1 MFARFEPAVSRPKL
15 KLAIAALILL
25 PFANPSN
32 ATQVTSNFSVQLTMT
47 TSCVINSASALNF
60 GSQGVLVADVDNTS
74 TLQVQCTNT
83 TPYNI
88 GLDIGTGIGATVA
101 ARKMTSG
108 SNTIN
113 YSLYQDSARSV
124 LWGNTVGTDTVAGVG
139 SGIAQSY
146 TVYGRVPAQST
157 PGAGA
162 YADKI
167 TVTVT
172 Y

>member
-1 MFARFEPAVSRPKL
+1 MVVKIVPAVSRPKL
-15 KLAIAALILL
+15 KLAVAALALL

-60 GSQGVLVADVDNTS
+60 GSAGVLVANVDNTS

-88 GLDIGTGIGATVA
+88 GLDLGTGTGATVA

-108 SNTIN
+108 AN
-113 YSLYQDSARSV
+113 
-124 LWGNTVGTDTVAGVG
+124 
-139 SGIAQSY
+139 
-146 TVYGRVPAQST
+146 
-157 PGAGA
+157 
-162 YADKI
+162 
-167 TVTVT
+167 
-172 Y
+172 